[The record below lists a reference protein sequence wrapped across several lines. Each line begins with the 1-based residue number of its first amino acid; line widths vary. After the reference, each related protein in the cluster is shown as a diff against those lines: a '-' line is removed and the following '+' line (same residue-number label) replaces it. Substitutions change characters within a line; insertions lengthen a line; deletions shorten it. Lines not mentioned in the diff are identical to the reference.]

1 MITGAQIRAARAM
14 LRWNP
19 GELARRSKLSLDAIR
34 RAESADG
41 EAPIT
46 IADENAL
53 RSVFRDA
60 RVEFTDAGGPGLRLR
75 SNATPD
81 EGLRPQQLTAEN
93 DG

>member
-14 LRWNP
+14 LKWSP
-19 GELARRSKLSLDAIR
+19 GELARRSRLSLDAIR
-34 RAESADG
+34 RAENADG

-53 RSVFRDA
+53 KSAFQTA
-60 RVEFTDAGGPGLRLR
+60 GVEFTNAGGPGVRLKTDV
-75 SNATPD
+75 TPD
-81 EGLRPQQLTAEN
+81 QGLRPQELTAEN

>member
-14 LRWNP
+14 LGWNP
-19 GELARRSKLSLDAIR
+19 GELARRSKLSLEAIQ
-34 RAESADG
+34 RAETADG

-53 RSVFRDA
+53 RLAFRDA
-60 RVEFTDAGGPGLRLR
+60 RIEFTDAGGPGLRLK
-75 SNATPD
+75 SNSPPD
-81 EGLRPQQLTAEN
+81 EGLRPQELTAEN